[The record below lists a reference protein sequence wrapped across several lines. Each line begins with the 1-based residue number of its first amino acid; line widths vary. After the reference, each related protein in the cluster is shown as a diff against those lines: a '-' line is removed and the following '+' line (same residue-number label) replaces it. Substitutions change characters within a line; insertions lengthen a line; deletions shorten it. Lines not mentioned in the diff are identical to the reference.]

1 MRLRG
6 SLVSSADEWSD
17 LFGEWGNGSDGEPLP
32 LTVETYQGSG
42 MKAAKYGNP
51 VDHPGL
57 VQFPQNRLVRNTDN
71 NEQLSTAAVFAP
83 LELRAEFVP
92 HSRVT
97 LADGRVAT
105 VIALQVA
112 DIGELFGF
120 IRVDVE

>member
-1 MRLRG
+1 MT
-6 SLVSSADEWSD
+6 SADEWAD
-17 LFGEWGNGSDGEPLP
+17 LFGEWGNGSDGQPLS
-32 LTVETYQGSG
+32 LSVETYQGPSMSG
-42 MKAAKYGNP
+42 TGKRYGP
-51 VDHPGL
+51 PASHPGL

-83 LELRAEFVP
+83 LELRDEFVP

-97 LADGRVAT
+97 LADGRKAT

-112 DIGELFGF
+112 DNVELFGF